1 MKNYIVVSEKDGA
14 GYYKEFDTEAEAR
27 EFLNTEE
34 YDFRERT
41 LYTDV
46 DEFIKDWCY
55 TDEAYFDDDLWDDNL
70 EQYTEL
76 VNKTDY

>member
-1 MKNYIVVSEKDGA
+1 MDFDNK
-14 GYYKEFDTEAEAR
+14 KE
-27 EFLNTEE
+27 
-34 YDFRERT
+34 RERT

>member
-1 MKNYIVVSEKDGA
+1 MVCKKKHKAMDFDNK
-14 GYYKEFDTEAEAR
+14 KE
-27 EFLNTEE
+27 
-34 YDFRERT
+34 RERT